1 MTNMRVQRYLDEWI
15 LKTTVA
21 SEVSSNNDIEVTT
34 SDDDSDDA
42 YISTDETKIVA
53 KVVALDL
60 KTLVQTN
67 LCSNCNVSVS
77 IENELAWCN
86 NCNNVSAQSACKS
99 KAYLGLVALK
109 DNDQSKLHIDV
120 SHSTIERKFDLF
132 LSNAA
137 KKSLFAS

>member
-1 MTNMRVQRYLDEWI
+1 M
-15 LKTTVA
+15 TVA

-34 SDDDSDDA
+34 IDDDGDDA

-77 IENELAWCN
+77 IENNLPGVIIVIMFQHKVHVNQKRIW
-86 NCNNVSAQSACKS
+86 
-99 KAYLGLVALK
+99 
-109 DNDQSKLHIDV
+109 D
-120 SHSTIERKFDLF
+120 
-132 LSNAA
+132 
-137 KKSLFAS
+137 